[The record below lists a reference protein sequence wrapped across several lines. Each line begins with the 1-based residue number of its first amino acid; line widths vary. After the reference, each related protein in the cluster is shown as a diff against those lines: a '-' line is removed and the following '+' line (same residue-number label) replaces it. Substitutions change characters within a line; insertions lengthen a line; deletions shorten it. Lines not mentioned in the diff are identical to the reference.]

1 METVYGKRETYRI
14 TKFLDK
20 GESFFVLGYGDID
33 GHEGGWVDVVVLSRF
48 SQENSFWNLKNFREC
63 WLRQDSDPGR
73 NRHDERLVRYLDAF
87 PSTLDVD

>member
-33 GHEGGWVDVVVLSRF
+33 GHEGGESMLSF
-48 SQENSFWNLKNFREC
+48 CLGFLKR
-63 WLRQDSDPGR
+63 
-73 NRHDERLVRYLDAF
+73 
-87 PSTLDVD
+87 TLFEI